1 MLASEGDALDED
13 FSSGNWIPI
22 AAALCSVPLFFGLET
37 TALIIG
43 VVLAGCILLL
53 FSVFVW
59 VKCRFPRPVQGV
71 IGFFHPFADGGGGGE
86 RVLWAA
92 VQALQQSRPD
102 LRIVIYCGEDS
113 SAGSLSQ
120 QASSR
125 FNLKVQPSFHVV
137 PLKSRN
143 QLLPASY
150 PRFTMVRQAAASVCV
165 AAQGLRIIVPS
176 VWIDTTGWAFPY
188 PLVRMTGASVAAYVH
203 YPTISTDML
212 SRVRDR
218 AATFNNNT
226 DVASSAAKSG
236 LKLFYYQCM
245 ALLYGAVGGCANVAM
260 VNSSWTRRHISQL
273 WWRRARPH
281 LVYPP
286 ADTAALQALPLDR
299 RLKRVYVISVA
310 QFRPEKDHQLQLRAF
325 AAARAR
331 AERLGDSSVADA
343 ILSARLQL
351 VGGCRGIE
359 DEARLEEL
367 RQLAKEL
374 NLSDEIVEFRVNVPF
389 EELHELLGD
398 AVAGLHSMIDE
409 HFGISVV
416 EYMAAGAVPIAHNSG
431 GPREDIVLPEPRRD
445 GCGPGQRTG
454 FLCRTV
460 EQYTD
465 AIVEVVGM
473 GQVERLEV
481 AAAARRR
488 ASAFSD
494 ERFKNEFIEAVGC
507 LLPSIATP

>member
-1 MLASEGDALDED
+1 
-13 FSSGNWIPI
+13 
-22 AAALCSVPLFFGLET
+22 
-37 TALIIG
+37 
-43 VVLAGCILLL
+43 
-53 FSVFVW
+53 
-59 VKCRFPRPVQGV
+59 
-71 IGFFHPFADGGGGGE
+71 
-86 RVLWAA
+86 
-92 VQALQQSRPD
+92 
-102 LRIVIYCGEDS
+102 
-113 SAGSLSQ
+113 
-120 QASSR
+120 
-125 FNLKVQPSFHVV
+125 
-137 PLKSRN
+137 
-143 QLLPASY
+143 
-150 PRFTMVRQAAASVCV
+150 MVRQAWASVCV
-165 AAQGLRIIVPS
+165 AAQGLRILVPS

-188 PLVRMTGASVAAYVH
+188 LLVRMTGASVAAYVH

-218 AATFNNNT
+218 AATFNNNS

-236 LKLFYYQCM
+236 LKLLYYQLM

-260 VNSSWTRRHISQL
+260 VNSSWTRRHVAQL
-273 WWRRARPH
+273 WWRRSRPN

-299 RLKRVYVISVA
+299 RLKRVYIVSVA
-310 QFRPEKDHQLQLRAF
+310 QFRPEKDHKLQLRAF

-331 AERLGDSSVADA
+331 AERLTDSSVADA

-351 VGGCRGIE
+351 VGGCRGPE

-367 RQLAKEL
+367 KKLAKEL
-374 NLSDEIVEFRVNVPF
+374 KLSEEIVEFRVNVPF

-398 AVAGLHSMIDE
+398 AVAGLHSMVDE

-431 GPREDIVLPEPRRD
+431 GPREDIVLPELPGRD

-465 AIVEVVGM
+465 ALMEVIGM
-473 GQVERLEV
+473 GQVARLEV

-488 ASAFSD
+488 AAAFSD
-494 ERFKNEFIEAVGC
+494 ERFKNEFIEAVAP
-507 LLPSIATP
+507 LLPPRSTPS